1 MTVLRV
7 LRRLLRWGLGDC
19 GPFRGDGEI
28 PANRLYVECE
38 YLKINVGMQ
47 LDICKV
53 KEGGYTAGVSP
64 SALEQPLEERR
75 RRRRRQHNERWWWLM
90 P

>member
-28 PANRLYVECE
+28 PVNRLYVECQ

-53 KEGGYTAGVSP
+53 KEGGFTAGVSP

-75 RRRRRQHNERWWWLM
+75 RRRQHNERWWLM